1 MPARKTAAKRGRVP
15 KRAITAVRR
24 AVAGT
29 LNREV
34 DVAVDRMEGGRWTV
48 KMMEDGR
55 STPPIRIESWEM
67 DAMYKVALLPAHK
80 RGIFFRHY
88 AVLQGRP

>member
-1 MPARKTAAKRGRVP
+1 MPAKKPARRGVARRTVD
-15 KRAITAVRR
+15 AVRR

-34 DVAVDRMEGGRWTV
+34 DVAVERMEGGRWAV
-48 KMMEDGR
+48 KLMEDGR
-55 STPPIRIESWEM
+55 TTAPIRIESWEM

-88 AVLQGRP
+88 AMLQGRP